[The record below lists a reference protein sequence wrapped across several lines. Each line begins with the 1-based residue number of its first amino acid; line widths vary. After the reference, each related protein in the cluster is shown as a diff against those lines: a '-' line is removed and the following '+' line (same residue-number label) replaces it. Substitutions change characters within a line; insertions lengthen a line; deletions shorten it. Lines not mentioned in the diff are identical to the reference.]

1 MAAATLTNNPAIQA
15 KSKKGEV
22 GLDKVGLARW
32 GLTRWCLTSWAWR
45 GGAWQGVPGLVLA
58 INLITGPSPS
68 CSRISSLQKR
78 ASSLAFL
85 TFNKAH
91 VEKEK
96 IAELSTFT
104 FSTRSLPT
112 CSRDFS
118 HSLQSRQQYLSA
130 PVNNMNCPL
139 GGSFSGK
146 EIDFEITWIF
156 PRLNC
161 RSSSPSEL
169 SWDKVIISILLR
181 EDWSVHC

>member
-1 MAAATLTNNPAIQA
+1 MLRNVKLVISPPSLSQH
-15 KSKKGEV
+15 S
-22 GLDKVGLARW
+22 
-32 GLTRWCLTSWAWR
+32 TRPMLWKWK
-45 GGAWQGVPGLVLA
+45 LVNSPLS
-58 INLITGPSPS
+58 LSQQDPS
-68 CSRISSLQKR
+68 CETGSWWIVLSC
-78 ASSLAFL
+78 FL
-85 TFNKAH
+85 NKAH
-91 VEKEK
+91 VEKVK
-96 IAELSTFT
+96 IAELSNFT

-112 CSRDFS
+112 YSRDFL

-139 GGSFSGK
+139 RGNLSAM

-181 EDWSVHC
+181 EDWSAAASIHILGSGGWGSAPKL